1 MRTRDAIAAFKAVLR
16 DREGCVRLAGA
27 LGLAAWGI
35 AEGQKE
41 LAIATNL
48 FVLQAC
54 EGTALRCHYAG
65 PPFSDTDWRR
75 ITGNAVK

>member
-48 FVLQAC
+48 
-54 EGTALRCHYAG
+54 
-65 PPFSDTDWRR
+65 
-75 ITGNAVK
+75 